1 VTSAPQN
8 EQQRICAQRESSQNR
23 SSSSRAEE
31 TNARGEVK
39 KVVLKDEEVIL
50 VPNGNRNG

>member
-8 EQQRICAQRESSQNR
+8 EQQRTVPQRESSQNR
-23 SSSSRAEE
+23 AAVLEL
-31 TNARGEVK
+31 NQCKGEAQ

-50 VPNGNRNG
+50 SKWQ